1 MSENIIYA
9 DLNLTKSTRPRLQKV
24 TDVQG
29 PTYAE
34 VKVQSLDTNTPASCT
49 ASVGTSR
56 SSRTRVA
63 VFVALIILL
72 LVLAVC
78 LIILYLPTAGSS
90 PGPKR
95 SSNTSE
101 EALGCLSAWERHE
114 GKCYFFSQ
122 SEEIK
127 DWNASRKECT
137 EMNSDLVIIDDQ
149 DELNYLFSRSEGHY
163 YFLGLTYFAREKK
176 WKWINDMELS
186 TDMFNIE
193 RNYSDYF
200 CAVVG
205 FGKVET
211 ESCSGS
217 STTRNMCEKTA
228 NILEE
233 QKEN

>member
-1 MSENIIYA
+1 MTE
-9 DLNLTKSTRPRLQKV
+9 STRPRLQKV

-29 PTYAE
+29 
-34 VKVQSLDTNTPASCT
+34 V
-49 ASVGTSR
+49 SR
-56 SSRTRVA
+56 SSRTRIA

-78 LIILYLPTAGSS
+78 RILMCYSTASS
-90 PGPKR
+90 PPESKTFF
-95 SSNTSE
+95 NTSE
-101 EALGCLSAWERHE
+101 EALGCPPDWEKHG

-122 SEEIK
+122 THEIK

-137 EMNSDLVIIDDQ
+137 DRNSDLVTIDNQ
-149 DELNYLFSRSEGHY
+149 DELKYLSVRPEGHY
-163 YFLGLTYFAREKK
+163 YFLGLTYSASEEK
-176 WKWINDMELS
+176 WKWINNMEHS

-193 RNYSDYF
+193 RNYSDYC

-205 FGKVET
+205 RGKVET
-211 ESCSGS
+211 ASCSGS
-217 STTRNMCEKTA
+217 ETVRYMCEKAA